1 MKMKAM
7 QSTFAMFAAVTMMG
21 ATSTALAQGKGKG
34 AAVANLEVDSSKSS
48 VRWLGK
54 KVTGEHSGTIALKSG
69 QVELD
74 GKNVKGGIF
83 EIDMGSIVVEDLKD
97 PEWNKKL
104 NDHLKSDDFFGVAN
118 HPISTF
124 KITSVKPVKKKDTTH
139 EITGDLT
146 IKGITH
152 AVTFPAKIEVKG
164 NEASAKGKVTVDR
177 TKYNIRYGSGKF
189 FDNLGDKM
197 INDDFQLELDL
208 KSKQ

>member
-7 QSTFAMFAAVTMMG
+7 QSTLAIFAAATMMG
-21 ATSTALAQGKGKG
+21 ATSTAMAYGKEK
-34 AAVANLEVDSSKSS
+34 AATAANLEVDSSKSS

-54 KVTGEHSGTIALKSG
+54 KVTGAHNGTIALKSG

-74 GKNVKGGIF
+74 GKNIKGGVF
-83 EIDMGSIVVEDLKD
+83 EIDMGSIIVEDLKD

-104 NDHLKSDDFFGVAN
+104 NDHLKSDDFFGVAT
-118 HPISTF
+118 HPVSTF
-124 KITSVKPVKKKDTTH
+124 KITSVKPLKKKDSTH
-139 EITGDLT
+139 EISGDLT

-152 AVTFPAKIEVKG
+152 PVTFPAKIEVKG

-197 INDDFQLELDL
+197 INDEFQLELDL